1 MKDPYI
7 DRDRGARLRQAAMMR
22 GNHKAGALA
31 AELEISP
38 AAVTKWAQGH
48 AMSINH
54 ACRLAV
60 LLDIS
65 LDWLLLG
72 RNGPD
77 WLQPDQLS
85 EHEIDLIGQ
94 LRERPARI
102 TGLLIRLAAEMPKA
116 PLPAHPQNTQPSIGR
131 AHVRT

>member
-1 MKDPYI
+1 MKDQHV

-38 AAVTKWAQGH
+38 AAVTKWTQGH

-85 EHEIDLIGQ
+85 QYEIDLIGQ
-94 LRERPARI
+94 LRARPARI
-102 TGLLIRLAAEMPKA
+102 TGLLTRLAAEMPTSPPSA
-116 PLPAHPQNTQPSIGR
+116 QPQEIN
-131 AHVRT
+131 H